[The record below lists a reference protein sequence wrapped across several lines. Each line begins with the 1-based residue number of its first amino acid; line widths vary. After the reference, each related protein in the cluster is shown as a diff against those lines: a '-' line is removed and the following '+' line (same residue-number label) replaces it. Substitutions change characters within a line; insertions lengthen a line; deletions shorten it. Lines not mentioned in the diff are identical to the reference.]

1 VTATVAGMAA
11 AVAIA
16 VGILGA
22 PPPTSSI
29 DVSQFSDQHNARA
42 SLEPGFGVIPVY
54 LSQGEAP

>member
-1 VTATVAGMAA
+1 MAA

-16 VGILGA
+16 VGVFGG
-22 PPPTSSI
+22 PPPASPI

-42 SLEPGFGVIPVY
+42 SLEPGFGVIPVF